1 MSKNKTNPHEP
12 VREINSVSREVKRM
26 NREEQQKIHGATI
39 VKWIF
44 GVLILLSILYIIW
57 TRTIVG

>member
-12 VREINSVSREVKRM
+12 VREINSVSRESKRM

-44 GVLILLSILYIIW
+44 GLLILLATLCIMW
-57 TRTIVG
+57 ANAIVG